1 MNKEK
6 HPLENTL
13 QNLKDFKKGLEEHTI
28 ILDSGRGVSL
38 SNLPSHFWE
47 TIGECINDIEQHIKT
62 KQYKVMNDKSKNGKL
77 IEEIITNYVNE
88 NIFETTNEFKESLQE
103 NLNSILKFET
113 KVNDIGSKNKFVF
126 GTVNF
131 INEDGV
137 NSVMNF
143 TIVNSGT
150 IVNSDTE

>member
-13 QNLKDFKKGLEEHTI
+13 QNLKDFKEELSNYSAPEN
-28 ILDSGRGVSL
+28 LDGWSL

-88 NIFETTNEFKESLQE
+88 NIFEPTNEFKESLQE